1 MRSIE
6 LAFQGGWKVL
16 YTGLLFGAG
25 MPIIYAL
32 AMRTLLVGSTTDVDA
47 QGKQITR
54 LSPVGK
60 ALAAILLAVIALG
73 VILGITIIAASGFGK
88 IVVFDGGL
96 PSITDK

>member
-6 LAFQGGWKVL
+6 LALAGGWKVL
-16 YTGLLFGAG
+16 YTGILFGAG
-25 MPIIYAL
+25 MPIIYSL
-32 AMRTLLVGSTTDVDA
+32 AMRALVLGSTTGVDD
-47 QGKQITR
+47 QGKPTTR
-54 LSPVGK
+54 LSPAGK
-60 ALAAILLAVIALG
+60 ALAALLLAVIALA